1 MKEFF
6 SALTAWQTVG
16 VSIGIVLIGLIMLVL
31 LVKRP
36 LQVIGLVIL
45 GGILWGI
52 VHFVKK
58 VIMLR
63 SEFFSTGHVMLA
75 LLFALTMFGIMTTVI
90 ILTFGSTATSS
101 SPTPPRPRRS
111 WAWLRR
117 LIGVILA
124 VISIIVIA
132 VLTKDCRGAVRPT
145 ARIVT
150 PTTQWVM
157 EWHKAPDV
165 AGINSDERDG
175 GPFPVIFSER
185 TSQKIV
191 FFLYTKSN
199 QKIGEY
205 TLVQSHDPSWKWTGG
220 YKEWKNNIVGELR
233 FKELPD
239 GSLVGDQTT
248 GIDSKWVYTIIRKL

>member
-1 MKEFF
+1 M
-6 SALTAWQTVG
+6 ALMAFLYAAVHYSYIFVVLAT
-16 VSIGIVLIGLIMLVL
+16 ILIGGICRHSIPFLPRYYPQLGTYQAFRL
-31 LVKRP
+31 LS
-36 LQVIGLVIL
+36 
-45 GGILWGI
+45 
-52 VHFVKK
+52 H
-58 VIMLR
+58 
-63 SEFFSTGHVMLA
+63 A
-75 LLFALTMFGIMTTVI
+75 
-90 ILTFGSTATSS
+90 
-101 SPTPPRPRRS
+101 
-111 WAWLRR
+111 
-117 LIGVILA
+117 IGVILA